1 MKQNNIIRILKGG
14 LENFAKDE
22 NFAKEN
28 VRHALLK
35 EIKTFESRIGRKKH
49 WFWQEKMSLNCKC
62 LLKSLQV

>member
-1 MKQNNIIRILKGG
+1 MKQINKIRILKGG

-35 EIKTFESRIGRKKH
+35 ELKTFESRIGRKKTLILTGKNELKLQN
-49 WFWQEKMSLNCKC
+49 FVEKPPS
-62 LLKSLQV
+62 